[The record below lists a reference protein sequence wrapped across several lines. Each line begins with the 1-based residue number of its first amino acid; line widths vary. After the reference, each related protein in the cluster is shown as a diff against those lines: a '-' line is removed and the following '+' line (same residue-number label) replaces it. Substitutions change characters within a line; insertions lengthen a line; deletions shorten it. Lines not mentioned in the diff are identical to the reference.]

1 MYKPK
6 LTVKS
11 VVKYFF
17 GIGIICIIIGSQII
31 SNSNAVVE
39 VATRYDETC
48 YDKLHLPSTSSDVNS
63 EAYQKTLCDV
73 EIEISKDI
81 PGPVYVF
88 Y

>member
-11 VVKYFF
+11 VLKYFI
-17 GIGIICIIIGSQII
+17 GIGIICIIIGSHII

-48 YDKLHLPSTSSDVNS
+48 YDKLHLPSTVSDAKS
-63 EAYQKTLCDV
+63 EAY
-73 EIEISKDI
+73 
-81 PGPVYVF
+81 
-88 Y
+88 